1 MQRRHGISGAAEGLK
16 VLPWA
21 ELLSF
26 PVLLASKSTPAAQE
40 GSKGHSPLT
49 EEPASCGLG
58 LLLHLSC
65 KRAESPEL
73 CSAHGLE
80 ACHSCPTFLP

>member
-1 MQRRHGISGAAEGLK
+1 MQPRCRISGAAEGLE

-21 ELLSF
+21 ELSSF

-40 GSKGHSPLT
+40 GSKGYPTLT
-49 EEPASCGLG
+49 EEPARCELG

-65 KRAESPEL
+65 KRVESPEL
-73 CSAHGLE
+73 CSAHGLQ
-80 ACHSCPTFLP
+80 ASHSCPTFLP